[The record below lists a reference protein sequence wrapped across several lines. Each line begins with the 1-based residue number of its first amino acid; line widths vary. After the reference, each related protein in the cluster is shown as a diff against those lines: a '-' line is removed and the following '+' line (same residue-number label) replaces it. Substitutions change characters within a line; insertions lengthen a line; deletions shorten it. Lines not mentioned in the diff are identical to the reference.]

1 MRKANLFSRL
11 GLALTVASTCGLG
24 CISTAHN
31 QQVAKEV
38 AARRAAKGVIPA
50 DAVASTFMAGQR
62 HERNGELQKA
72 RADYEAVL
80 RRNPQNSAVLERLA
94 ALHVQNKEF
103 AAADALYTQALA
115 LKPHDTRLLCDAAM
129 NKHVLGQTQVAEM
142 MLAESHLRHPQ
153 DLRVANNLAI
163 VIGSSGRKDETL
175 RVLGSVHNEVDAQIF
190 LGHIERARGDLA
202 SARDC
207 YQKAR
212 VADPLNQIA
221 VSSLQQLDTLSQ
233 VELAEKRALEVAEG
247 SVATLAAIPLST
259 GENAVAVAGG
269 NSIEFQLPAP
279 ESVAMTESVPVEE
292 SDSASEQTA
301 PIDNLVDGELLPTM
315 TGIVVEDAAGPN
327 VLSVSIQPAGEL
339 PIPQG
344 EGQFQEPETTPETA
358 VVTSPQTGPIE
369 ENLADEF
376 DQMLADDEGVPPA
389 AATTVDSTTAS
400 PDAASETPEQEMAT
414 LSAPVQPEAN
424 WAVASDLAAPCPISP
439 VFGDR
444 CPVSLREERLM
455 LTGRPEFFSD
465 HGGWRYHFASAGA
478 KVSFDADPEYYAPA
492 FGGKDIVLARETIQQ
507 ASAEGVGTSERMGTL
522 DHAIW
527 FRDELYVFASNQ
539 TKVAFKTQPS
549 KYVGPKL
556 PLPE

>member
-38 AARRAAKGVIPA
+38 AARRAAKGIIPA

-62 HERNGELQKA
+62 HERNGDFQKA
-72 RADYEAVL
+72 RTDYEAVL

-103 AAADALYTQALA
+103 SAADALYTQALA
-115 LKPHDTRLLCDAAM
+115 LKPQDTRLLCETAM
-129 NKHVLGQTQVAEM
+129 NKHVLGQTPSAEK
-142 MLAESHLRHPQ
+142 MLADAHLRHPQ
-153 DLRVANNLAI
+153 DLRIANNLAI

-175 RVLGSVHNEVDAQIF
+175 KVLSSVHNEVDSQIF
-190 LGHIERARGDLA
+190 LGHIERARGNLA

-212 VADPLNQIA
+212 LADPLNQIA
-221 VSSLQQLDTLSQ
+221 ATSLQQLDVLSE
-233 VELAEKRALEVAEG
+233 VELAEKRASEVSEE
-247 SVATLAAIPLST
+247 SLATLAAIPLT
-259 GENAVAVAGG
+259 TEGEAVATAESD
-269 NSIEFQLPAP
+269 SIEFQLPAP
-279 ESVAMTESVPVEE
+279 ESVAVTEFVPVEE
-292 SDSASEQTA
+292 FGSISEQTA
-301 PIDNLVDGELLPTM
+301 PIDNLVDGELLPTVS
-315 TGIVVEDAAGPN
+315 GIVADDTAGPN

-344 EGQFQEPETTPETA
+344 EEQFQEPEANPETA
-358 VVTSPQTGPIE
+358 VVTSPQAGPIE
-369 ENLADEF
+369 ENPADEF
-376 DQMLADDEGVPPA
+376 DQMLADDEGLPPA
-389 AATTVDSTTAS
+389 AAEPVDSITAS

-424 WAVASDLAAPCPISP
+424 WAVASDLAAPCPVSP

-465 HGGWRYHFASAGA
+465 HGGWRYHFATAGA
-478 KVSFDADPEYYAPA
+478 KASFDADPEYYAPA

-522 DHAIW
+522 DHAVW